1 MNREQLAHVLR
12 AAAQIVDDPDILV
25 IGSQAI
31 LGTFD
36 DERLPDEATMSI
48 EVDVAFWNDP
58 DDGKADEV
66 DGAIGELSS
75 FHQQFGYY
83 GQGVSVTTA
92 VLPEGW
98 RDRVVPFDRADAD
111 PSAAVCLDAHD
122 LVVSK
127 LVAGRE
133 KDLSFAAALIKA
145 QLVDVNTLLERAG
158 MIARPEGVRE
168 RVRGHIRRCVS
179 GGSIGTE

>member
-31 LGTFD
+31 LGTF
-36 DERLPDEATMSI
+36 
-48 EVDVAFWNDP
+48 DP

-92 VLPEGW
+92 VLPKGW
-98 RDRVVPFDRADAD
+98 RDRVVPFNRADAD

-133 KDLSFAAALIKA
+133 KDLSFAAALIRER
-145 QLVDVNTLLERAG
+145 LVDVDTLLERAG
-158 MIARPEGVRE
+158 TIDRPDGVRE
-168 RVRGHIRRCVS
+168 RVRDHIRRCAS
-179 GGSIGTE
+179 GRSAGP

>member
-1 MNREQLAHVLR
+1 M
-12 AAAQIVDDPDILV
+12 
-25 IGSQAI
+25 
-31 LGTFD
+31 
-36 DERLPDEATMSI
+36 MSI

-58 DDGKADEV
+58 DDAKTDEV

-83 GQGVSVTTA
+83 GQGVSIVTA

-98 RDRVVPFDRADAD
+98 RERVVPFDRADAE
-111 PSAAVCLDAHD
+111 PSTAVCLDAHD

-133 KDLSFAAALIKA
+133 KDLSFTAALIKE
-145 QLVDVNTLLERAG
+145 QLVDVDTLLERAG
-158 MIARPEGVRE
+158 TIDRPEGVRE

-179 GGSIGTE
+179 GGSTGP

>member
-36 DERLPDEATMSI
+36 DERLPVEATMSI

-83 GQGVSVTTA
+83 GQGVSIVTA

-111 PSAAVCLDAHD
+111 PSAAVCLDVHD

-133 KDLSFAAALIKA
+133 KDLAFAAALIKQ
-145 QLVDVNTLLERAG
+145 QLVDVDTLLERAG
-158 MIARPEGVRE
+158 TIDRPEGVRE
-168 RVRGHIRRCVS
+168 RVRAHIRRS
-179 GGSIGTE
+179 S

>member
-36 DERLPDEATMSI
+36 DGRLPDEATLSI

-58 DDGKADEV
+58 DEGKADEI

-75 FHQQFGYY
+75 FHEQY
-83 GQGVSVTTA
+83 G
-92 VLPEGW
+92 
-98 RDRVVPFDRADAD
+98 
-111 PSAAVCLDAHD
+111 
-122 LVVSK
+122 
-127 LVAGRE
+127 
-133 KDLSFAAALIKA
+133 SFAAALINE
-145 QLVDVNTLLERAG
+145 QLVHVDTLLERAG
-158 MIARPEGVRE
+158 TIDRPEGVRE

-179 GGSIGTE
+179 GGSTGP